1 MGNARM
7 PRVSRPAG
15 RKNSKAR
22 SLPSTFP
29 PCPLAQATIAP
40 PEGEVKRP
48 GRAMTRGGTQ
58 KGGDPS
64 RTLPSWRRSRAR
76 PEPERRREADD
87 GERSGSV
94 GARECRD
101 ERLVRRRSPLRRRAR
116 GLRGWRGDHE
126 PEPLEQDPQ
135 ALALRVHPHDPP
147 PAAAA
152 RALKDV
158 QDEHP
163 AQQRRPRRP
172 LSWRTPGPG
181 RRLRPRRRPLAWH
194 HRRGSTPRN
203 DRRPPRRGRPEN
215 PLKAKRMKSTGR
227 NQDRNLLDQ
236 LQRIQQDAASVS
248 DRPERDE
255 VSSDRPKGRLC

>member
-1 MGNARM
+1 
-7 PRVSRPAG
+7 
-15 RKNSKAR
+15 
-22 SLPSTFP
+22 
-29 PCPLAQATIAP
+29 
-40 PEGEVKRP
+40 
-48 GRAMTRGGTQ
+48 MTRGGTQ

-64 RTLPSWRRSRAR
+64 RTVPSWRRSRAR
-76 PEPERRREADD
+76 PEPERRGEADA
-87 GERSGSV
+87 GARCGSV

-101 ERLVRRRSPLRRRAR
+101 ERLVRLRSPSRRRAR
-116 GLRGWRGDHE
+116 RLRGWRGDHE

-158 QDEHP
+158 QGEHS

-172 LSWRTPGPG
+172 RRWRTPGPG

-203 DRRPPRRGRPEN
+203 DRRLPRRGRPEN
-215 PLKAKRMKSTGR
+215 PLKAKRMKATGR
-227 NQDRNLLDQ
+227 NQAEIFSISSNGSSSRWVAPSARGCGSSNSTCPCEL
-236 LQRIQQDAASVS
+236 SVN
-248 DRPERDE
+248 R
-255 VSSDRPKGRLC
+255 SSARGGRKR

>member
-126 PEPLEQDPQ
+126 PEPLGQDPP
-135 ALALRVHPHDPP
+135 ARALRVHPHDPP

-152 RALKDV
+152 GAGTDV
-158 QDEHP
+158 DGEDP
-163 AQQRRPRRP
+163 AQHARTAASLRPQPREEQARRPRTHP
-172 LSWRTPGPG
+172 ANWWPAPPTC
-181 RRLRPRRRPLAWH
+181 LAAV
-194 HRRGSTPRN
+194 GSTGSRC
-203 DRRPPRRGRPEN
+203 RPPLHPGHPERARRAETCRRGRE
-215 PLKAKRMKSTGR
+215 RGR
-227 NQDRNLLDQ
+227 
-236 LQRIQQDAASVS
+236 
-248 DRPERDE
+248 
-255 VSSDRPKGRLC
+255 K